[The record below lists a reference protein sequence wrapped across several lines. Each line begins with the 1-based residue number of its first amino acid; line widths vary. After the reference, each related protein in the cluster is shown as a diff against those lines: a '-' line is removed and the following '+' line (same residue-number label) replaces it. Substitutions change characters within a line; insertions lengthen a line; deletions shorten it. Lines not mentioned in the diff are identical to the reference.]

1 MAYKLE
7 QPYTEEQRIEFI
19 VDYNHKM
26 GLNIEET
33 DNAMYALLADEIM
46 VDNLP
51 VKDESYEQKL
61 QDKRKDKFEKEFFL
75 TSLGWIRRKVR
86 MKDGSL
92 KSFLSDLLIPIK
104 TGMEAGS
111 MVEII
116 TYKMPDFSKEITND
130 YMVTLQERKNATTDF
145 VQECL
150 NQIVADFCGV

>member
-7 QPYTEEQRIEFI
+7 KPYTQDHRIDFI
-19 VDYNHKM
+19 VNYNHTM

-33 DNAMYALLADEIM
+33 EDAMYALLADEIM
-46 VDNLP
+46 VDNVP

-61 QDKRKDKFEKEFFL
+61 QDKRKEKFEKEFFS
-75 TSLGWIRRKVR
+75 TSLGWIRRQVR

-104 TGMEAGS
+104 TGMELGRP
-111 MVEII
+111 VEII
-116 TYKMPDFSKEITND
+116 TYKMPDFSKEITNE
-130 YMVTLQERKNATTDF
+130 YMTTLQERKNATADF

-150 NQIVADFCGV
+150 NQIVADFCGE